1 MKPKPHLKPQDII
14 NTVETLYRSYNK
26 IYLEAIMTEE
36 TTTEIAWAEGCRD
49 SLEYLIQQ
57 ITINEL

>member
-14 NTVETLYRSYNK
+14 NTIETLYNSYNK
-26 IYLEAIMTEE
+26 IHKEAILRNESTP
-36 TTTEIAWAEGCRD
+36 EIAWAEGCRD